1 MAAISPDI
9 RNDRRNGPLDRRF
22 RRDRVFATALPL
34 EGIRVSWGGIWG
46 GVLTAVG
53 LLLLLASLGA
63 AIGITATDPT
73 QADAGKL
80 GMAAGAWLGISLLVS
95 LFVGGMVST
104 RIGATF
110 DGSTGF
116 WSGALVWVVTLLA
129 MAYLA
134 TTSLASLTGGA
145 LRIMGGA
152 AQTAATAMQGTPAQS
167 NAVNSAQDAV
177 QNPGSAVD
185 QLRSKLE
192 NAQANGT
199 IQEKAAEAK
208 PAATKTAWGTFIALI
223 LTLIASVLGA
233 AVGRRRHPAAI
244 D

>member
-1 MAAISPDI
+1 
-9 RNDRRNGPLDRRF
+9 
-22 RRDRVFATALPL
+22 
-34 EGIRVSWGGIWG
+34 
-46 GVLTAVG
+46 
-53 LLLLLASLGA
+53 
-63 AIGITATDPT
+63 
-73 QADAGKL
+73 
-80 GMAAGAWLGISLLVS
+80 
-95 LFVGGMVST
+95 
-104 RIGATF
+104 
-110 DGSTGF
+110 
-116 WSGALVWVVTLLA
+116 
-129 MAYLA
+129 
-134 TTSLASLTGGA
+134 GA